1 MNIAVG
7 YELIYQFPQP
17 TPMLLMLNVHYS
29 RAGDILVADTMT
41 ISPDVP
47 ISAYRDGFG
56 NWCSRLVAPAGRVR
70 IAGAGTVADSGLP
83 DPVAPDAWQ
92 HEVQDLPDDTLLYL
106 LGSRYCETDALT
118 ETAWALFGNT
128 GRRAGRGCRRCAI
141 LCTGISPSTTS
152 RRGRPARRCRR
163 IRSASACAGIMR
175 IWRWRSA
182 GA

>member
-56 NWCSRLVAPAGRVR
+56 NWCSRLVAPAGQVR
-70 IAGAGTVADSGLP
+70 IAGAGTVDDSGLP
-83 DPVAPDAWQ
+83 DPVAPDALQ

-128 GRRAGRGCRRCAI
+128 AARLGAGAGGVRFCA
-141 LCTGISPSTTS
+141 
-152 RRGRPARRCRR
+152 PAYHLRLPAGAADPHGVAGV
-163 IRSASACAGIMR
+163 SGTQSACAGIMR